1 MRKIMLMLAMMLS
14 VMTASAQKEIV
25 IGDMNG
31 DNEINMED
39 LNCLISTIL
48 GKTEEKE
55 FALYDPCSS
64 DAFEMESSNGW
75 TQTGSWSKIG
85 MGITE
90 AYGGS
95 SANTNNDY
103 NTHTTLTLPKGHYK
117 LTGYAFYRSGEF
129 FDTDKETSLAYMYAG
144 DSSVK
149 VVTLASVPHSVY
161 PNSLDDALNAFYTD
175 GDYKNVLYFKVEE
188 DNTEVE
194 IGYKGTHDPS
204 TSKSWFICGKLSLEQ
219 LPDYEYVDLGLPS
232 GTLWATMN
240 VGAVSPE
247 DFGNF
252 YAWGETKAY
261 DEEDKTNA
269 RNYSYSNSYTKTKFS
284 WSTYKWGEANLLT
297 KYCATS
303 EYGTVDERKTL
314 ELSDDAAYV
323 NWGDEWRM
331 PTHVEQKELMNNC
344 KWTWVTINSIACRK
358 GVSRIN
364 GNTIFLPAA
373 GYRNTGSYRDE
384 GYYGYYWSSS
394 LDENYNNS
402 AKRLVFNDSDIA
414 TNSSNRFY
422 GLPVRAVRR

>member
-1 MRKIMLMLAMMLS
+1 MLMLAMMLG

-64 DAFEMESSNGW
+64 GAFEMESSNGW

-103 NTHTTLTLPKGHYK
+103 NTHTAITLPKGHYK

-129 FDTDKETSLAYMYAG
+129 FDTDEDTSLAYMYAG

-247 DFGNF
+247 DFGGY

-261 DEEDKTNA
+261 SEEDVSNA
-269 RNYSYSNSYTKTKFS
+269 RNYSFTKSYVRENFS
-284 WSTYKWGEANLLT
+284 WNTYKWGLSKSLT

-303 EYGTVDERKTL
+303 EYGTVDGRKTL

-323 NWGDEWRM
+323 NWGSGWRM
-331 PTHVEQKELMNNC
+331 PDFDEVVELFNGC
-344 KWTWVTINSIACRK
+344 KWTSGAFHDVWGYW
-358 GVSRIN
+358 GVSKYN
-364 GNTIFLPAA
+364 GNKIFLPGS
-373 GYRNTGSYRDE
+373 GYRGPSSLRD
-384 GYYGYYWSSS
+384 GLYGYYWSST
-394 LDENYNNS
+394 LDENYSHSALGLFFDATRFLTKFNS
-402 AKRLVFNDSDIA
+402 ERC
-414 TNSSNRFY
+414 Y
-422 GLPVRAVRR
+422 GRPVRAVRR